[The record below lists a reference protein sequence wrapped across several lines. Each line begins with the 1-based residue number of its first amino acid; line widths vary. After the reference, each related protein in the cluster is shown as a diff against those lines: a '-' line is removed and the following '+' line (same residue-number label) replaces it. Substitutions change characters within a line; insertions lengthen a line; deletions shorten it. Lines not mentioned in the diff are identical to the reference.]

1 MKKRLV
7 SLFLASIMM
16 LSLVACGSSTSSGDS
31 AGKTETKTE
40 TKTEAPT
47 KAIPIKVA
55 TYYAES
61 HPTSKALEEVFKPML
76 EEKTEGRYVVELY
89 HNSALGGETEFN
101 EGVKMGTIE
110 MCVTGTVMGDQYPQL
125 YPVDFPWVFDDVK
138 QASVV
143 CNNPDMIATFQTAFD
158 SCNMTCLGLSI
169 NGNRCISNN
178 KHPINKLDDLKGIK
192 LRLPEVAH
200 YIANFNALGATTVT
214 MPMTEIFTALQQG
227 TIDGQENPPTTL
239 LANGWYEVQDYL
251 AITNHQIAMNF
262 VNVSTKFFNSMSEAD
277 QQALRETVDA
287 FVAKQLE
294 LFLIAMEEDI
304 KTLEGHGLEITY
316 PDRTEFKEAGS
327 VVIDD
332 FRAKYPEFDTA
343 MNRVLELQAE
353 YKG

>member
-1 MKKRLV
+1 MKKLL
-7 SLFLASIMM
+7 SLILASIMV
-16 LSLVACGSSTSSGDS
+16 LSLVACGGSDSSGGKEEAKADS
-31 AGKTETKTE
+31 GKAT
-40 TKTEAPT
+40 
-47 KAIPIKVA
+47 PIKVA

-61 HPTSKALEEVFKPML
+61 HPTSKALEQVFKPML
-76 EEKTEGRYVVELY
+76 EEKTEGRYTVELY
-89 HNSALGGETEFN
+89 HNSALGGEAEFN

-110 MCVTGTVMGDQYPQL
+110 MCVTGNIMGDQYPAL
-125 YPVDFPWVFDDVK
+125 YASDFPWVFDDVE
-138 QASVV
+138 QASYVS
-143 CNNPDMIATFQTAFD
+143 NHPDMIAMFQEAFD
-158 SCNMTCLGLSI
+158 NCNMTCLGVSV

-178 KHPINKLDDLKGIK
+178 KHPINKLEDLKGIK

-200 YIANFNALGATTVT
+200 YVANFNALGATTVT
-214 MPMTEIFTALQQG
+214 MAMTEIFTALQQG

-277 QQALRETVDA
+277 QQALRDTVDA

-294 LFLIAMEEDI
+294 LFLVAMEEDI
-304 KTLEGHGLEITY
+304 KTLEEAGLEISY
-316 PDRTEFKEAGS
+316 PEREEFKAAGS

-343 MNRVLELQAE
+343 MKRVDELVAE
-353 YKG
+353 YAG

>member
-1 MKKRLV
+1 MKKLMSLV
-7 SLFLASIMM
+7 LAAIMV
-16 LSLVACGSSTSSGDS
+16 LSLVACGGSSSSGEASGGSS
-31 AGKTETKTE
+31 A
-40 TKTEAPT
+40 APA
-47 KAIPIKVA
+47 KATPIKVA

-61 HPTSKALEEVFKPML
+61 HPTSRALEEVFKPML
-76 EEKTEGRYVVELY
+76 EEKTEGRYTVELY
-89 HNSALGGETEFN
+89 HNSALGGEAEFN

-110 MCVTGTVMGDQYPQL
+110 MCVTGNIMGDQYPAL
-125 YPVDFPWVFDDVK
+125 YASDFPWVFDDVE
-138 QASVV
+138 QASYVS
-143 CNNPDMIATFQTAFD
+143 NHPDMIAMFQEAFD
-158 SCNMTCLGLSI
+158 NCNMTCLGVSV

-178 KHPINKLDDLKGIK
+178 KHPINKLEDLKGIK

-200 YIANFNALGATTVT
+200 YVANFNALGATTVT
-214 MPMTEIFTALQQG
+214 MAMTEIFTALQQG

-277 QQALRETVDA
+277 QQALRDTVDA

-294 LFLIAMEEDI
+294 LFLVAMEEDI
-304 KTLEGHGLEITY
+304 KTLEEAGLEISY
-316 PDRTEFKEAGS
+316 PEREEFKAAGS

-343 MNRVLELQAE
+343 MKRVDELVAE
-353 YKG
+353 YAG